1 MEEGRGSE
9 LARMY
14 WEELKEKGM
23 VGKVESGWEE
33 ERRRFFN
40 DRGVEMEEV
49 EKKKNGRKMV

>member
-23 VGKVESGWEE
+23 VEKVESGWEE
-33 ERRRFFN
+33 EKRRFFN
-40 DRGVEMEEV
+40 DRGVEM
-49 EKKKNGRKMV
+49 